1 MKALINIIKIALG
14 SDSDDKEGDSEEG
27 NMNSEMRHLLSI
39 SELKDDII
47 NYLMH
52 LLPIL
57 IFLVLGIL
65 SLPAW
70 PICCF
75 CTCCNCCCC
84 CCCKKPGCKIPC
96 FIFTYIF
103 YALSVAICIYGLTQ
117 TNKIYVG
124 LADTECSMLRFFE
137 QILEGEIRNS
147 TPRWP
152 GIEGIDGILSDI
164 NNEIEGLRG
173 GALESLNDETEKIE
187 NVKNIFKEK
196 MEQNEQKFSTSS
208 VIEEYTK
215 TYNYENIGEQIGIY
229 KVLLF

>member
-1 MKALINIIKIALG
+1 MKALINIIKNALG
-14 SDSDDKEGDSEEG
+14 SDSDDKERDSEEG
-27 NMNSEMRHLLSI
+27 NTNSEMRHLLSI
-39 SELKDDII
+39 SELKDDI
-47 NYLMH
+47 NYGKH

-57 IFLVLGIL
+57 IFFVLGIL

-117 TNKIYVG
+117 TNKIFVG
-124 LADTECSMLRFFE
+124 IADTECSMLRFFE

-164 NNEIEGLRG
+164 NM
-173 GALESLNDETEKIE
+173 K
-187 NVKNIFKEK
+187 
-196 MEQNEQKFSTSS
+196 
-208 VIEEYTK
+208 
-215 TYNYENIGEQIGIY
+215 
-229 KVLLF
+229 